1 MHQRLGLAV
10 TEAELELLMRSGKVG
25 LRELL
30 LKIQMKIKSE
40 GEDLLKKVLQK
51 IDLNH
56 DGKVTRSEFH
66 KVAETVIDIFVKFR
80 QGSGKDRQGM
90 ALKAKGLKA

>member
-1 MHQRLGLAV
+1 MHHRLGLAV
-10 TEAELELLMRSGKVG
+10 TEAELELLMRGGKVG

-30 LKIQMKIKSE
+30 FKIQMSE
-40 GEDLLKKVLQK
+40 GEDPLKKVLQK

>member
-1 MHQRLGLAV
+1 MFDRAEVREMHQRPGLGV
-10 TEAELELLMRSGKVG
+10 TEAELELLMRGGKVG

-30 LKIQMKIKSE
+30 FKIQMSE
-40 GEDLLKKVLQK
+40 GEDPLKKVLQK

-66 KVAETVIDIFVKFR
+66 KVPETVIDIFRFLI
-80 QGSGKDRQGM
+80 D
-90 ALKAKGLKA
+90 